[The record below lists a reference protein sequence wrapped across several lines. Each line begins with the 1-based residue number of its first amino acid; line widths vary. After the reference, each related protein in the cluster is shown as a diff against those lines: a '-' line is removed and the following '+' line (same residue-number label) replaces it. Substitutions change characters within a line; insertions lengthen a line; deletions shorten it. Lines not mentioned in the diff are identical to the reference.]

1 MGTYILGVTLMR
13 RVIVATLALSPL
25 MLHAQANSP
34 TQPESPSN
42 APFVQSNLT
51 QSTGSGFAAG
61 SDRNNSAS
69 LTDARVSTGVIRPKL
84 IHSVNVSADGDLT
97 STLANFERI
106 AVVDMI
112 LDEDGKPS
120 DLKINKSLGPIM
132 DKNVLEAVS
141 QFRFKPATLDNQPTA
156 IPLELEVVLR
166 NTPQ

>member
-1 MGTYILGVTLMR
+1 MGTYILEVTLMR
-13 RVIVATLALSPL
+13 RVIVATLALSPF

-42 APFVQSNLT
+42 APFVQSKLT
-51 QSTGSGFAAG
+51 QSAEVGYNAG
-61 SDRNNSAS
+61 PDRNAVS
-69 LTDARVSTGVIRPKL
+69 LTDARVSTGIIRPKL
-84 IHSVNVSADGDLT
+84 IHSVNVSTDGDLT

-112 LDEDGKPS
+112 VDEDGKPS
-120 DLKINKSLGPIM
+120 DVKINKSLGPIM

-156 IPLELEVVLR
+156 IPLELEVVMR
-166 NTPQ
+166 NTPR

>member
-1 MGTYILGVTLMR
+1 MR

-51 QSTGSGFAAG
+51 QSTEIGYAAAP
-61 SDRNNSAS
+61 DRNNSAS
-69 LTDARVSTGVIRPKL
+69 LTDARVSTGIIRPKL
-84 IHSVNVSADGDLT
+84 IHSVNVSTDGDLI

>member
-1 MGTYILGVTLMR
+1 MR
-13 RVIVATLALSPL
+13 RVIVVTLALSPF

-42 APFVQSNLT
+42 APFVQSKLT
-51 QSTGSGFAAG
+51 QSTEIGYTAAP
-61 SDRNNSAS
+61 DRNNAVSPR
-69 LTDARVSTGVIRPKL
+69 DARVSTGVTHPKL
-84 IHSVNVSADGDLT
+84 IHSVNVSTDGDLI
-97 STLANFERI
+97 SALPNFERI

-112 LDEDGKPS
+112 VEEDGKPS
-120 DLKINKSLGPIM
+120 DLKISKSLGPIV

-141 QFRFKPATLDNQPTA
+141 QFRFKPATLDSQPTA